1 MNQRLTDSPIGMSA
15 RVNDGA
21 GDMAAGARELAVEDR
36 HHARPLLLRGLDL
49 ARVME
54 GRVLAHDRREGVAPG
69 AVELG
74 RLPVDPAVDLG
85 ARLRLGRQQRFGR
98 PFVGEIADDAVA
110 LPQHEVAVDDHRH
123 QAVGILRQLRAVVG
137 ARVGDADLLAGPQDL
152 AHVDR
157 RGLAEDAQASEERH
171 AAAQRHRLAGHVF
184 VADQHHHDLRALLGR
199 AEAAERNARRPTRR
213 PRRTMS
219 VWISDGATAFTVMPS
234 FTSRAA

>member
-1 MNQRLTDSPIGMSA
+1 MGKGRPLERRHEPAVDRQPDRDVGQGE
-15 RVNDGA
+15 RGA

-54 GRVLAHDRREGVAPG
+54 GRVFTHDRREGVAPG
-69 AVELG
+69 AVELR

-85 ARLRLGRQQRFGR
+85 ARLRFGRQQRFGR

-123 QAVGILRQLRAVVG
+123 QAVGVLLELRAVVG

-157 RGLAEDAQASEERH
+157 RGLAEDAY
-171 AAAQRHRLAGHVF
+171 HRNDNPPLSATVWPVMYSVPISIITTCAHSSGVPKRPSGMR
-184 VADQHHHDLRALLGR
+184 DGR
-199 AEAAERNARRPTRR
+199 RGDRCPPCR
-213 PRRTMS
+213 S
-219 VWISDGATAFTVMPS
+219 GSATAPPRS
-234 FTSRAA
+234 P